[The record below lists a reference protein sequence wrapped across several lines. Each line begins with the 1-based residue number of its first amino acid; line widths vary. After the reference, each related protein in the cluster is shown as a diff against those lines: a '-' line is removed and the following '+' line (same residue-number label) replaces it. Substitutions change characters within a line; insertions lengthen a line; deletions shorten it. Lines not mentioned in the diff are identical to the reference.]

1 MPVIVKTLRSLI
13 QVSRQSRPF
22 PAVFPAP
29 LSILGFTRGGT
40 SLFVDS
46 WPSNQ
51 QISPSNHFSI
61 FISTRTSFYLFASL
75 GSLAFFL
82 VDSNYWNA
90 PAHTRSSTYR
100 IRLSICL
107 LDQSPPQT
115 TFPAGSRHR
124 SISKARYIVLSHRAA
139 WHPPFF
145 AAFATASQVSQS
157 FASNLYHVSP
167 VKRHSTPTENSLTTS
182 CTIPVSILCC
192 RFLVLFFILDATVP
206 SHSGLYSAV
215 TRLQLHVTLGLGLFP
230 PQQPASRNASLTS
243 HQHLAPCTVRCG
255 ICDPLADAFRCMT
268 PQGSPVHHAT
278 ACAPE
283 RRSFYCLEIQ
293 LHHHSSRSYFIIR
306 SKPP

>member
-1 MPVIVKTLRSLI
+1 MIVIIGTRRRIHVRARTAFACQFACLTSLLRKRHSLLAAAI
-13 QVSRQSRPF
+13 APF
-22 PAVFPAP
+22 PRQGI
-29 LSILGFTRGGT
+29 LSC
-40 SLFVDS
+40 
-46 WPSNQ
+46 
-51 QISPSNHFSI
+51 
-61 FISTRTSFYLFASL
+61 RTGQPGIHL
-75 GSLAFFL
+75 
-82 VDSNYWNA
+82 
-90 PAHTRSSTYR
+90 
-100 IRLSICL
+100 
-107 LDQSPPQT
+107 
-115 TFPAGSRHR
+115 
-124 SISKARYIVLSHRAA
+124 
-139 WHPPFF
+139 FF

-182 CTIPVSILCC
+182 CIIPVSILCC

-243 HQHLAPCTVRCG
+243 HQHLAPCTVRCD